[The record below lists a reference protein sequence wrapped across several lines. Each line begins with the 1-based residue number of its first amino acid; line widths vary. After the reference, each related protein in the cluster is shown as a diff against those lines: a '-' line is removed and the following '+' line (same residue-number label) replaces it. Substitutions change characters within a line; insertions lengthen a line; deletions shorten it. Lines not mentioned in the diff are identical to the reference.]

1 MLPVVI
7 ELINL
12 IIKRGSIMSPQLKAI
27 ITEAQELTPV
37 EQVELITA
45 ISQLLQNTYKLLEV
59 NSDFWQP
66 KTFDQLYKER
76 RVQTVE
82 NIFDLAADFWPEEES
97 VDEFNEYVYK
107 QRHEDRL
114 RN

>member
-1 MLPVVI
+1 
-7 ELINL
+7 
-12 IIKRGSIMSPQLKAI
+12 MSPQLKTI
-27 ITEAQELTPV
+27 INEAQQLTPV

-45 ISQLLQNTYKLLEV
+45 ISQLLGNTYKLSEM

-66 KTFDQLYKER
+66 KTLDQLHKEQQAQA
-76 RVQTVE
+76 VK
-82 NIFDLAADFWPEEES
+82 NIFDFAADFWPEEES